1 MGYYFIG
8 TDVPVPIKTTQQE
21 IIVATQR
28 SAWTAGC
35 LALLAASQANAF
47 QTRSGDWALSLDTT
61 LSYGVNYRMESQD
74 RRLIA
79 RANGGKGDNGALINS
94 DDGNLNF
101 KKGALFSEVA
111 KVVTE
116 MDLNFQD
123 DYGIFLRARGFYDF
137 ELKDDNRRHR
147 EIPNKGLDDAGSS
160 IDLLDAFVYGSW
172 TVADRAL
179 NARLGRQVINWGE
192 GLFYQNGIGAT
203 NPVDLNALRAPGSE
217 LKEAYMPTLM
227 GYASFELSE
236 GLSVEGYWQPGSAW
250 EETKIDPCGT
260 YFSTLDVLGG
270 GCDYLMLPPLQEPLT
285 GGLAFDSPEQAQAF
299 ADSLG
304 PGFINDLLRG
314 YLPTTYIPRGQDV
327 KADDAAQYGVALRWL
342 VPELND
348 SELGFYY
355 LRYNMN
361 LPMIGLTVGQPVVF
375 PVVGALPVGS
385 SSNYYAEYLEKRH
398 LYGLS
403 FNTSIGGD
411 SFLNGLSLA
420 GELSYRPNA
429 PIALGLGEYL
439 PSALLGNLA
448 GMPVGTRLDGY
459 AEKAMWQASLVGI
472 YSFNH
477 LLGANTA
484 TLMGEVVGSRV
495 QGLESDIDYYGAT
508 SSAWGAQ
515 AGLSLTYSNVFNV
528 VNLVP
533 SVSYQYGINGVA
545 PQLTNGLLEERKSY
559 SLGLDAIYQ
568 ESLTVGVK
576 YVGYSGGDLAN
587 KLSDRDYL
595 GFNIKYSF

>member
-1 MGYYFIG
+1 MS
-8 TDVPVPIKTTQQE
+8 
-21 IIVATQR
+21 AQR

-35 LALLAASQANAF
+35 LALLAVSQAHAF
-47 QTRSGDWALSLDTT
+47 QGRSGDWALSLDTT

-79 RANGGKGDNGALINS
+79 RANGGKGNNNALINS

-101 KKGALFSEVA
+101 KKGELFSEVA
-111 KVVTE
+111 KVVSE
-116 MDLNFQD
+116 LDLNFQD

-137 ELKDDNRRHR
+137 ELKDDERRHR
-147 EIPNKGLDDAGSS
+147 EIPSKGLDDAGSS

-172 TVADRAL
+172 TLAERTL

-217 LKEAYMPTLM
+217 LKEAYLPTLM
-227 GYASFELSE
+227 GYASFELSD
-236 GLSVEGYWQPGSAW
+236 GLSIEGYWQPGSAW

-260 YFSTLDVLGG
+260 YFSTLDALGG
-270 GCDYLMLPPLQEPLT
+270 GCDYLMLPPLQEQLT

-299 ADSLG
+299 ADML
-304 PGFINDLLRG
+304 PGLPMFDGLRA
-314 YLPTTYIPRGQDV
+314 YLPTTYIPRGKDV
-327 KADDAAQYGVALRWL
+327 KADGAPQFGVALRWMA
-342 VPELND
+342 PELND

-361 LPMIGLTVGQPVVF
+361 VPMIGLTVSQLGLFDLPI
-375 PVVGALPVGS
+375 VGPSILPVANS
-385 SSNYYAEYLEKRH
+385 SRYYAEYLEKRH

-439 PSALLGNLA
+439 PTALG
-448 GMPVGTRLDGY
+448 GMAVGLDAGTRLDGY
-459 AEKAMWQASLVGI
+459 REKAMWQASLVGI
-472 YSFNH
+472 YSFNN
-477 LLGANTA
+477 LLGANAA
-484 TLMGEVVGSRV
+484 TLMTEVVGSRV
-495 QGLESDIDYYGAT
+495 QGLESNVDYYGAT

-515 AGLSLTYSNVFNV
+515 SSLSLTYSNVFNLI
-528 VNLVP
+528 NLVP

-559 SLGLDAIYQ
+559 AVGVDAIYR
-568 ESLTVGVK
+568 EALTVGVK

-587 KLSDRDYL
+587 KSSDRDYL

>member
-1 MGYYFIG
+1 M
-8 TDVPVPIKTTQQE
+8 
-21 IIVATQR
+21 ATQR

-35 LALLAASQANAF
+35 LALLAASQADAF
-47 QTRSGDWALSLDTT
+47 QARSGDWALSLDTT

-79 RANGGKGDNGALINS
+79 RANGGRGDNSGLINS

-101 KKGALFSEVA
+101 KKGELFSEVA

-123 DYGIFLRARGFYDF
+123 NYGIFLRARGFYDF

-172 TVADRAL
+172 TVADRTL

-236 GLSVEGYWQPGSAW
+236 GLSIEGYWQPGSAW

-270 GCDYLMLPPLQEPLT
+270 GCDYLSVTPLQEALP
-285 GGLAFDSPEQAQAF
+285 GGLAFDNPAAAQAY
-299 ADSLG
+299 ANSLG
-304 PGFINDLLRG
+304 PGFVNDLIRT
-314 YLPTTYIPRGQDV
+314 YLPTTFMSRGKDV
-327 KADDAAQYGVALRWL
+327 KADDAAQFGVAMRWM

-361 LPMIGLTVGQPVVF
+361 VPMLGMTVARPIV
-375 PVVGALPVGS
+375 LPVLGAQPNAS
-385 SSNYYAEYLEKRH
+385 TSEYYAEYLEKRH

-439 PSALLGNLA
+439 PTALLGSA
-448 GMPVGTRLDGY
+448 QGIAPGTRLDGFR
-459 AEKAMWQASLVGI
+459 EKAMWQASLVGI
-472 YSFNH
+472 YSFNG
-477 LLGANTA
+477 LLGADSA
-484 TLMGEVVGSRV
+484 TLMSEVVGSRV
-495 QGLESDIDYYGAT
+495 QGLESDVDYYGAT

-515 AGLSLTYSNVFNV
+515 SSLSLTYSNVFNV

-559 SLGLDAIYQ
+559 SLGVDVIYQ

-576 YVGYSGGDLAN
+576 YVGYSGAGLAN

>member
-1 MGYYFIG
+1 M
-8 TDVPVPIKTTQQE
+8 TDQGKGL
-21 IIVATQR
+21 AL
-28 SAWTAGC
+28 AG
-35 LALLAASQANAF
+35 LALLGTLPIGVAQAF
-47 QTRSGDWALSLDTT
+47 QVRSGDWTTSLDTT
-61 LSYGVNYRMESQD
+61 LSYGVSYRMEGQD
-74 RRLIA
+74 SKLIA
-79 RANGGKGDNGALINS
+79 RANGGKGDNTALINS

-361 LPMIGLTVGQPVVF
+361 LPMIGLTVGQPMVF

-472 YSFNH
+472 YSFNN
-477 LLGANTA
+477 LLGADTA
-484 TLMGEVVGSRV
+484 TLLTEVVGSRV

-515 AGLSLTYSNVFNV
+515 SSLSLTYSNVFNV

>member
-1 MGYYFIG
+1 
-8 TDVPVPIKTTQQE
+8 
-21 IIVATQR
+21 VATQR

-35 LALLAASQANAF
+35 LALLAVSQANAF
-47 QTRSGDWALSLDTT
+47 QVRSGDWALSLDTT

-79 RANGGKGDNGALINS
+79 QANGGRGDNSGLINS

-101 KKGALFSEVA
+101 KKGELFSEVA

-116 MDLNFQD
+116 MDLNFRN
-123 DYGIFLRARGFYDF
+123 DYGVFLRARGFYDF
-137 ELKDDNRRHR
+137 ELKDDDRRHR
-147 EIPNKGLDDAGSS
+147 EISDKGLDDAGASV
-160 IDLLDAFVYGSW
+160 DLLDAFVYGSW

-179 NARLGRQVINWGE
+179 NVRMGRQVINWGE

-227 GYASFELSE
+227 GYASFELAE
-236 GLSVEGYWQPGSAW
+236 GLSIEGYWQPGSAW
-250 EETKIDPCGT
+250 EKTKIDPCGS

-270 GCDYLMLPPLQEPLT
+270 GCNYLMLPPLQESLT

-299 ADSLG
+299 ADAL
-304 PGFINDLLRG
+304 PGIPMLDDLRA
-314 YLPTTYIPRGQDV
+314 YLPTTHMPRGKDI
-327 KADDAAQYGVALRWL
+327 KADGAPQYGVAMRWL

-361 LPMIGLTVGQPVVF
+361 LPMIGLTVSQLGVF
-375 PVVGALPVGS
+375 DLPVVGPTVLPVANTS
-385 SSNYYAEYLEKRH
+385 RYYAEYLEKRH

-403 FNTSIGGD
+403 FNTTVGGD
-411 SFLNGLSLA
+411 SFLNGLSLG

-439 PSALLGNLA
+439 PTALGGMALGLA
-448 GMPVGTRLDGY
+448 PGTRLDGY

-472 YSFNH
+472 YSFNN
-477 LLGANTA
+477 LLGANAA
-484 TLMGEVVGSRV
+484 TLMTEVVGSRV

-515 AGLSLTYSNVFNV
+515 AGLSLTYSNVFNL

-533 SVSYQYGINGVA
+533 SVNYQYGINGVA
-545 PQLTNGLLEERKSY
+545 PQLTNGLLEKRKGY
-559 SLGLDAIYQ
+559 AVGLDAIYQ
-568 ESLTVGVK
+568 ESLTFGVK
-576 YVGYSGGDLAN
+576 YVGYSGGGLAN

-595 GFNIKYSF
+595 SFNIKYSF